1 MMVVYLKDC
10 QVIPR
15 AARNLFKSLNVDL
28 KLNRSLILTS
38 TLSFYYLSITS
49 FFSILIRLLNI
60 LWSAFFPLCFPHFH
74 VLIKRDE
81 RKSAFSTY

>member
-1 MMVVYLKDC
+1 MMVVYLKVC

-81 RKSAFSTY
+81 RKSDFSTY